1 MPLGNHHFPAP
12 PKDNPWWALHHC
24 KGDSIFVSGVTLCA
38 FFCVWLRHSYSEVH
52 SSCCMFIPFFPLS
65 IAYLSLWFIIYF
77 VESLYNLIFNN
88 GCLEQLAGKI
98 PENLTIGSIK
108 LVQASSGIPLVGC
121 VYACVH
127 VYILL

>member
-1 MPLGNHHFPAP
+1 
-12 PKDNPWWALHHC
+12 
-24 KGDSIFVSGVTLCA
+24 
-38 FFCVWLRHSYSEVH
+38 
-52 SSCCMFIPFFPLS
+52 MFIPFFPLS